1 MELDTGI
8 VITCGSQ
15 GLKSTVSIEKALS
28 RPAVQLIGQ
37 CTR

>member
-28 RPAVQLIGQ
+28 RPAAQLIGQ